1 MFSDKCV
8 ERTAKDEHGEAEI
21 SNHFIFIVGCIGDSI
36 ELGSTSFTK
45 LQVLEFAVMFDI
57 ASVIFML
64 YCFNKISEFNQEFL
78 TIYDDSFVTMQD
90 FAIQCDN
97 VLIDKQT

>member
-8 ERTAKDEHGEAEI
+8 ERTAKDEHGEAEM

-57 ASVIFML
+57 ASVIVLL
-64 YCFNKISEFNQEFL
+64 YCFNKISAFNQEFL
-78 TIYDDSFVTMQD
+78 TIYDDSLVTMQD

-97 VLIDKQT
+97 VIMDKQT